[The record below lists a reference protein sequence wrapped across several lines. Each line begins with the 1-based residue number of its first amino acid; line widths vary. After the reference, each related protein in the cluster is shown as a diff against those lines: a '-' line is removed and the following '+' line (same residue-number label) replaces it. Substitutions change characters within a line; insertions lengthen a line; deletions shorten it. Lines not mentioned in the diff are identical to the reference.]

1 MGQGSM
7 LIRLIDVVFI
17 LLFGFI
23 SISQV
28 THKSQI
34 DLPKST
40 ETPNS
45 YPDPEEIVFIGIIPS
60 GIYLVENETRSI
72 DDLQVLVYYLRNKKN
87 ELEQNGARIRVR
99 LRAAWNTPIKHI
111 MTAADVC
118 DNLGIQK
125 GIDVEKR

>member
-1 MGQGSM
+1 M

-28 THKSQI
+28 THRSKI

-45 YPDPEEIVFIGIIPS
+45 YPDPEEIVFVGIIPS
-60 GIYLVENETRSI
+60 GLYLIENETKSI
-72 DDLQVLVYYLRNKKN
+72 DNLQVLFRYLRNKKN
-87 ELEQNGARIRVR
+87 EFERNGVRMRVR

-111 MTAADVC
+111 MTAADIC
-118 DNLGIQK
+118 DNLKIPK
-125 GIDVEKR
+125 GIDVEKH